1 MLRNTCFLKQIYLF
15 SLSLSLVTRDVL
27 MKQHANITKW
37 HRSTEYPNLEIWLSL
52 KDVQILGSNDQ
63 STKT

>member
-27 MKQHANITKW
+27 MKQHANKMASLYRLQNTQTW
-37 HRSTEYPNLEIWLSL
+37 RSGLVWRMSRYWAPM
-52 KDVQILGSNDQ
+52 
-63 STKT
+63 

>member
-27 MKQHANITKW
+27 MKQHANKMA
-37 HRSTEYPNLEIWLSL
+37 SL
-52 KDVQILGSNDQ
+52 YRIPKLGDLA
-63 STKT
+63 